1 MDPRAVY
8 TKSEKGW
15 AEIRHRNLKLDR
27 AARFLLVAADG
38 RKDVETLARQYA
50 LNGRI
55 GPLINEL
62 VAMGLLERSAAVLPA
77 EPEAAPPSPGSE
89 QDRMARVLQ
98 HLRESAPE
106 LMGREAERF
115 LSRISPVDGI
125 EQVIALIPDFRAAVA
140 KRHGFSTAE
149 VASRKLLDV
158 IGPLPDDN
166 IIVR

>member
-15 AEIRHRNLKLDR
+15 AEIRNRSLKLDR

-55 GPLINEL
+55 APLIDEL
-62 VAMGLLERSAAVLPA
+62 VAMGLLERTAFFAPA
-77 EPEAAPPSPGSE
+77 EPVAVVPAAD
-89 QDRMARVLQ
+89 QDRLARVLQ

-115 LSRISPVDGI
+115 LARISPVDGI
-125 EQVIALIPDFRAAVA
+125 EQIIALIPDFRAAVA

-149 VASRKLLDV
+149 VASRKLLEV